1 MRERFLRDTF
11 PPPSRRPLTGH
22 VAVRT
27 LLGKCSS
34 AVARIGA
41 AMKRTRVG
49 NRVVVIGSTAAAN
62 EKTGSRQPA
71 PQRAM
76 PQRIIIIKNG
86 ELVGGRPAR

>member
-1 MRERFLRDTF
+1 LRDTDF
-11 PPPSRRPLTGH
+11 SLRVSGPLTGH
-22 VAVRT
+22 VAIRT

-49 NRVVVIGSTAAAN
+49 NRVVVIGSTAPAN
-62 EKTGSRQPA
+62 DKTGTLPPRRQRPTT
-71 PQRAM
+71 R
-76 PQRIIIIKNG
+76 RIVVIKDG